1 MLNQVMLIGRVGKI
15 YESKAETLKPF
26 SVATTENYKD
36 KSGEWQS
43 KTEWHSCKL
52 FNRDVKLDVGDLVL
66 VKGKISTNT
75 YTNKEGDEVSNKEII
90 VDQVRV
96 INRKSQE
103 NGTNNQ
109 GGEKSL
115 PF

>member
-15 YESKAETLKPF
+15 YESKLETLKPF
-26 SVATTENYKD
+26 SLATTENYRD

-52 FNRDVKLDVGDLVL
+52 FNKETKFEVGDLVL
-66 VKGKISTNT
+66 VKGKISTNA
-75 YTNKEGDEVSNKEII
+75 YTNKEGVEVSSKEII
-90 VDQVRV
+90 ADQIRV
-96 INRKSQE
+96 IDRKSKE
-103 NGTNNQ
+103 NETNNQ
-109 GGEKSL
+109 GGGEGL